1 MEICDGCSLTEFK
14 LIFKSFN
21 NNNFAINF
29 FEKHMGKVSFS
40 LYLAL
45 IKFFYFYEM
54 TLLRLA

>member
-40 LYLAL
+40 LCLAL
-45 IKFFYFYEM
+45 INFFIFM
-54 TLLRLA
+54 K